1 MGEGW
6 NDGDGTSR
14 AETLTKQ
21 PIPNQNRRCWVDPR
35 LISTHNNR
43 PMHHHLPRSFAAL
56 VLAILV
62 LVDFHP
68 TQSSP
73 PSAGAAD
80 KAKPGKKTRVAF
92 VSNGVAA
99 FWTIA
104 ETGVRHAGEKFGVD
118 VSVHMP
124 KGIEDQ
130 KTMVEDLVTR
140 GVDGIAISPID
151 PVNQTEMLDRAASRT
166 QLITHDSDA
175 PDSKRLLYIGMD
187 NYTAGRLCGQLVK
200 EALPKGGKVMLFIG
214 RLEQDNARRRR
225 QGVVDEMLG
234 RSIDP
239 LRYDPPEKVITGNGF
254 TILGTLTDQFD
265 RAKGKAN
272 AEDSLARHSDL
283 AAMVG
288 LFGYN
293 PPLLIEALDRA
304 GKLGKVKLIAFDEA
318 DETLEGIQRGVVFGT
333 VVQNPYL
340 YGYKSVELLAA
351 LAKHNTSVIPANKF
365 VDIPARQIRKDNVD
379 EFWKD
384 LKAKLKKD

>member
-1 MGEGW
+1 MAAVADEQ
-6 NDGDGTSR
+6 SEF
-14 AETLTKQ
+14 AEVVFKQ
-21 PIPNQNRRCWVDPR
+21 IEP
-35 LISTHNNR
+35 
-43 PMHHHLPRSFAAL
+43 LPKPAPGPKPEPVPVVAAKL
-56 VLAILV
+56 KMVTVYESEDASLKGNE
-62 LVDFHP
+62 FF
-68 TQSSP
+68 S
-73 PSAGAAD
+73 D
-80 KAKPGKKTRVAF
+80 KALTARWAAKGHAAWVNVDQNVKDPDTLATPAKLKPYV
-92 VSNGVAA
+92 
-99 FWTIA
+99 
-104 ETGVRHAGEKFGVD
+104 
-118 VSVHMP
+118 
-124 KGIEDQ
+124 
-130 KTMVEDLVTR
+130 
-140 GVDGIAISPID
+140 
-151 PVNQTEMLDRAASRT
+151 
-166 QLITHDSDA
+166 
-175 PDSKRLLYIGMD
+175 
-187 NYTAGRLCGQLVK
+187 
-200 EALPKGGKVMLFIG
+200 
-214 RLEQDNARRRR
+214 
-225 QGVVDEMLG
+225 
-234 RSIDP
+234 
-239 LRYDPPEKVITGNGF
+239 
-254 TILGTLTDQFD
+254 D